1 MNPFKLIFVF
11 VIAILFITNQSFA
24 QMSKFKNK
32 LGKKWSYIEGTQSA
46 VNDTNRVYYL
56 IANQYPNGLRVN
68 NFNQMEPYYKHD
80 SEFIHAQIPANKV
93 YDWNKNI
100 EGHNFFISKTEVS
113 NKEYNEFV
121 IDCNGSFWND
131 VVSFLRPIA
140 NLLYYFSQVTK
151 RNKFLIQFKKN

>member
-1 MNPFKLIFVF
+1 MNTPFYKMNPFKSISVF

-56 IANQYPNGLRVN
+56 VANQYPNGLRVN

-93 YDWNKNI
+93 YDLNKNI
-100 EGHNFFISKTEVS
+100 EGPNFFISKTEVS

-121 IDCNGSFWND
+121 IDCIQKWMQTNRKD
-131 VVSFLRPIA
+131 IA
-140 NLLYYFSQVTK
+140 
-151 RNKFLIQFKKN
+151 